1 MIFTILWSSSKPERQ
16 QVLCQRQTAS
26 AWQSPGNGSDEQW
39 TFWKFCWSS
48 EPERSWGNINPKQLR
63 ANVDLNLKDRNE
75 IDNEIDLTGR
85 HFLKIS
91 TNRSIKFNSN
101 FYSISYPLSVISL
114 YHNTL
119 DFRSSH
125 SLNCFLKLTVELVII
140 ISYTKNDY
148 LIELITL
155 NVSK

>member
-1 MIFTILWSSSKPERQ
+1 MEFLKARKTTSPVPTTNSVCLTESRKRLRRAMDILK
-16 QVLCQRQTAS
+16 VLLV
-26 AWQSPGNGSDEQW
+26 
-39 TFWKFCWSS
+39 FWARCYSQI
-48 EPERSWGNINPKQLR
+48 ERSWGNINPKQLR

-75 IDNEIDLTGR
+75 IDNEIDMTGR

-140 ISYTKNDY
+140 VSYTKNDY